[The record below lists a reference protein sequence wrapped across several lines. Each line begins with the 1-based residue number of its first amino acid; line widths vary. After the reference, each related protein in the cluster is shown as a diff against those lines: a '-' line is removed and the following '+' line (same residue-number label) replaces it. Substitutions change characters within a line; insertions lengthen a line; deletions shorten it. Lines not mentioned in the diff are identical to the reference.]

1 MKKTIKEARAELLVD
16 TLDIQNEMLKSIVTE
31 MLSSSNSYEYE
42 RLEGLLL
49 GVEPF
54 IELNNVSLE
63 IIKQIMLDEKVEFC
77 TSTVRIESINNMRG
91 YINIRYTK
99 NENDSY
105 ESYYTVYFNTL
116 MKKDEKFKMLF
127 Q

>member
-16 TLDIQNEMLKSIVTE
+16 TLDIQNEMLKSIIIE

-54 IELNNVSLE
+54 ITTNHVSLE
-63 IIKQIMLDEKVEFC
+63 TIKQIMLDEKVDFC
-77 TSTVRIESINNMRG
+77 TSSVRIESINNMRG
-91 YINIRYTK
+91 YINVCYTK

-127 Q
+127 

>member
-1 MKKTIKEARAELLVD
+1 MKKSIKEARAELLVD
-16 TLDIQNEMLKSIVTE
+16 TLDIQNEMLKSIIME

-54 IELNNVSLE
+54 ITTDNVSLE
-63 IIKQIMLDEKVEFC
+63 TIQQIMLDEKVDFC
-77 TSTVRIESINNMRG
+77 TSSVRIESINNMRG
-91 YINIRYTK
+91 YINVRYTK

-105 ESYYTVYFNTL
+105 ESYYTVYFSTL
-116 MKKDEKFKMLF
+116 IKKDEKFKMLF
-127 Q
+127 